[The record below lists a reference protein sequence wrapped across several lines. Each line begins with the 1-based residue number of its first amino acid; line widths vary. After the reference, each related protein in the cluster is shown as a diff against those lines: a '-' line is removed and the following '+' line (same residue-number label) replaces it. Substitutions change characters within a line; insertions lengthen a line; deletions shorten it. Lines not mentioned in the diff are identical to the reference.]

1 MYTIGFVCYDDGC
14 HLKRYACNPTR
25 GTCTP
30 TAERLSS
37 LNIVVDK
44 MHFKGHTDKWCM
56 ENCNPYAHEELN
68 QVESMWTSVCQNVE
82 IHISASWGEGG

>member
-1 MYTIGFVCYDDGC
+1 
-14 HLKRYACNPTR
+14 
-25 GTCTP
+25 
-30 TAERLSS
+30 
-37 LNIVVDK
+37 

-82 IHISASWGEGG
+82 IHISVSWGERGVNDRVENLREGGIVHFVAFITVFFPNP